1 MKEESDS
8 SLASDVTT
16 AAVAVTLVRA
26 SRTLLKI
33 LPDQRSLSNQR
44 YLYGRKLHMPRTHT
58 HTHLEFP
65 PLGVVALDGDV
76 GFDLA
81 ETIEVK
87 LSYERAELVVCEH
100 KRTQGNK

>member
-44 YLYGRKLHMPRTHT
+44 YLYGRKITRASNTR
-58 HTHLEFP
+58 THLEFP